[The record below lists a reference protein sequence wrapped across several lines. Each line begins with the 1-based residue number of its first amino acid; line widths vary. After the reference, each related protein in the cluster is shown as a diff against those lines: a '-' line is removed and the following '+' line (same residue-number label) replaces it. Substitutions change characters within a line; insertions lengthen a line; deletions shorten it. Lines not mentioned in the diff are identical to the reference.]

1 MSISSQFNDLRGNP
15 PKRIGVGLKNFNY
28 NNWEAYINGP
38 RGTPYEG
45 GLFTL
50 DIIFPADYPSS
61 APKITMKTPIYHPN
75 IDDSGN
81 VCIDII
87 KGGWKPNYTMRFILN
102 AIVGL
107 LKYPNPD
114 SPWPSKRSVADEFKQ
129 DRATFN
135 RKAQDYTSR
144 YAM

>member
-1 MSISSQFNDLRGNP
+1 
-15 PKRIGVGLKNFNY
+15 
-28 NNWEAYINGP
+28 
-38 RGTPYEG
+38 
-45 GLFTL
+45 
-50 DIIFPADYPSS
+50 
-61 APKITMKTPIYHPN
+61 MKTPIYHPN

-114 SPWPSKRSVADEFKQ
+114 SPWPSKQSVANEFKQ
-129 DRATFN
+129 YRATFN